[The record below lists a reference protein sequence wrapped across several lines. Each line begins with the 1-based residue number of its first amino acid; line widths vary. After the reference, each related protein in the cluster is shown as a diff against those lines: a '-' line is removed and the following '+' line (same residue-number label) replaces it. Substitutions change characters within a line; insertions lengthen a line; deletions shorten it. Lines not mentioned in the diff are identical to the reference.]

1 MKYLKLFIYCCLPAC
16 IYAQDGN
23 DTYGFLRL
31 PASAHISAL
40 GGYNVSMV
48 EIDPSTVFS
57 NPALLGGEMDGMI
70 NVNYLNY
77 ISDVNAGSAIF
88 TKAFRERSALAFG
101 VTYFDYGKMK
111 ETSSDNVVLGTF
123 GAQNMNFQ
131 AVYAYDLTDKWRGG
145 LSLKALYSVLADYSS
160 FGLAVDAGLSYFDTE
175 KDFSFGLALKNVGAQ
190 LKAYDTERQKV
201 PWDIQMGFTKRLAH
215 APIRIS
221 VTGMYLNRW
230 KLDYQDKTV
239 TDAKK
244 ESFFQTS
251 IKHLALGIDFVPSD
265 NFWLGVGYN
274 PKVKSDMKLVSGNSL
289 GGFSFGAGIKVSR
302 FNVGVSYAQYHPS
315 ASSLM
320 VGVTMQLLN
329 NKEL

>member
-1 MKYLKLFIYCCLPAC
+1 MKYLKLLIYCCLPAC
-16 IYAQDGN
+16 IFAQDGN
-23 DTYGFLRL
+23 NTYGFLRL
-31 PASAHISAL
+31 PTSAHVSAL
-40 GGYNVSMV
+40 GGYNVSIV
-48 EIDPSTVFS
+48 EVDPSMVFY

-88 TKAFRERSALAFG
+88 TKAFKERGSLGFG
-101 VTYFDYGKMK
+101 VMYIDYGKMK
-111 ETSSDNVVLGTF
+111 ETSLDNVMLGTF
-123 GAQNMNFQ
+123 GAQDMSFQ

-160 FGLAVDAGLSYFDTE
+160 FGLAVDAGLSYFDME

-221 VTGMYLNRW
+221 VTGMYLNHW
-230 KLDYQDKTV
+230 KLNYQNKTV
-239 TDAKK
+239 TDNEK
-244 ESFFQTS
+244 ESFFQTAV
-251 IKHLALGIDFVPSD
+251 KHLVLGIDFVPSD
-265 NFWLGVGYN
+265 NFWVGVGYN

-289 GGFSFGAGIKVSR
+289 GGFSFGAGIRVSR
-302 FNVGVSYAQYHPS
+302 FNAGVSYAQYHPS

-320 VGVTMQLLN
+320 VSVTMQLSN